1 MILGSPSLE
10 RATDDGRSGSSSSRN
25 IVDAVVVMANIS
37 ECFIVCLDTLELLTR
52 IIFRPSP

>member
-1 MILGSPSLE
+1 MGSPSLE
-10 RATDDGRSGSSSSRN
+10 RATDGGRSGSSSSRN